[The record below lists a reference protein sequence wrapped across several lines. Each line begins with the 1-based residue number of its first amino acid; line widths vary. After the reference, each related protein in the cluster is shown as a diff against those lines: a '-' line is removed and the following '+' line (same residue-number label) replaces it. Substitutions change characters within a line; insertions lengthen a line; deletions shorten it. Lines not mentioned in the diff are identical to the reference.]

1 MVEPDELARSSQFD
15 LMVKAAAA
23 VYERL
28 GPALQAANAM
38 DFDDLL
44 LHPVK
49 LFHQHPDRLEA
60 WRHRFDF
67 ILVDEFQDTNLAQYR
82 LIRFLGLGH
91 GNVMAVG
98 DDDQSIY
105 GWRGAQV
112 GNMKEFQQDFRGSRV
127 VRLELNYRST
137 QVVLDAANQ
146 VIAQN
151 KGRIGKTLTTTRA
164 GGEPIT
170 VVAAAD
176 ERDEAEWVV
185 RELETRRQD
194 WDYGAMAVLYRTNA
208 QSRAF
213 EEQFR
218 RKGVPYR
225 IIGAIS
231 FYDRREVK
239 DLLAYLRLVANPK
252 DDEAFNRA
260 INVPRRGI
268 GESSLNIFTQAAR
281 SWRKSL
287 LEAARSADAISEL
300 RPNVRNGLK
309 AFAEL
314 IDRLAQFAQVEM
326 PAPILERLIETLE
339 YEKVLTDEGP
349 EGAERWEN
357 VKELVAG
364 AAEWSEEVPAE
375 GEAAGLEGTPLER
388 FLEEAALV
396 AAPDKEQGDET
407 GVTMMTLHTAKGL
420 EWPVVV
426 MAGMEEGLFPLSRAM
441 ESPEGIEEERRLA
454 YVGITRSR
462 DKLYVTWARAR
473 RRGGQL
479 MPGVMSRF
487 AEDLPPERVEEKRT
501 SAMFAPFGGR
511 SVGPAAGR
519 SGSWS
524 GGWGSKEQKPN
535 RSALG
540 GGDWRPPE
548 WATTPGSSNAPAPE
562 RPSADE
568 VPQNAPRLVKG
579 ERVRHRKFGSGVI
592 QGLTGGGKDLKV
604 TVQFAD
610 PEFGTKQL
618 LVAYAGLER
627 DDDWESA

>member
-1 MVEPDELARSSQFD
+1 MR
-15 LMVKAAAA
+15 
-23 VYERL
+23 
-28 GPALQAANAM
+28 
-38 DFDDLL
+38 
-44 LHPVK
+44 
-49 LFHQHPDRLEA
+49 
-60 WRHRFDF
+60 
-67 ILVDEFQDTNLAQYR
+67 
-82 LIRFLGLGH
+82 
-91 GNVMAVG
+91 
-98 DDDQSIY
+98 
-105 GWRGAQV
+105 
-112 GNMKEFQQDFRGSRV
+112 EFQQDFRDTKV

-137 QVVLDAANQ
+137 QIVLDAANK

-164 GGEPIT
+164 GGEMIT

-176 ERDEAEWVV
+176 ERDEAEWIV
-185 RELETRRQD
+185 RELEARRED

-225 IIGAIS
+225 IVGAIS

-239 DLLAYLRLVANPK
+239 DLLAYLRLVANPR

-268 GESSLNIFTQAAR
+268 GEASLNAFTLAAR
-281 SWRKSL
+281 QRNQSL
-287 LEAARSADAISEL
+287 LEAARGADTIQEL
-300 RPNVRNGLK
+300 RPNVRSAFQ

-314 IDRLAQFAQVEM
+314 IDRLGGFAQVEM
-326 PAPILERLIETLE
+326 PAPILERLIETLD
-339 YEKVLTDEGP
+339 YEKVLTEEGP
-349 EGAERWEN
+349 EGIERWEN
-357 VKELVAG
+357 VKELVAV
-364 AAEWSEEVPAE
+364 AAEWSEEVPE
-375 GEAAGLEGTPLER
+375 GEELEGTPLER

-396 AAPDKEQGDET
+396 AAPDKEQGDEE

-441 ESPEGIEEERRLA
+441 ETPDGIEEERRLA

-462 DKLYVTWARAR
+462 DKLYVTWARSR

-487 AEDLPPERVEEKRT
+487 VEDLPPDRIEEKRT

-511 SVGPAAGR
+511 SGGPAAGR

-524 GGWGSKEQKPN
+524 GGWGGG
-535 RSALG
+535 RSSGPAAGRSG
-540 GGDWRPPE
+540 GAKGAPGSGDWRPPE
-548 WATTPGSSNAPAPE
+548 WTQQSPTAGPTGGAGHPALGAE
-562 RPSADE
+562 E
-568 VPQNAPRLVKG
+568 EPQNAPRLVRG
-579 ERVRHRKFGSGVI
+579 EHVRHRKYGSGVVL
-592 QGLTGGGKDLKV
+592 GLKGAGKGMTV
-604 TVQFAD
+604 SVQFTD
-610 PEFGTKQL
+610 PEFGTKEL
-618 LVAYAGLER
+618 VVAYAGLER